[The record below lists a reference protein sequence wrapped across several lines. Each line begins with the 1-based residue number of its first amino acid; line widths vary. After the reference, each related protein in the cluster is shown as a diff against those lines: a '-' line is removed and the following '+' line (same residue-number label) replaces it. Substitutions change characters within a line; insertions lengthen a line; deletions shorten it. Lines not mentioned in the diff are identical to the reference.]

1 MSGEVGSK
9 IEKSSQP
16 PPSTLLKMR
25 NFKHKTQ
32 SKTTFI
38 HQKHIE
44 KRELLRTLSNIYD
57 GTFLQKSNNFFH
69 KKATS

>member
-1 MSGEVGSK
+1 MMSGEVGSK

-44 KRELLRTLSNIYD
+44 KRELLRT
-57 GTFLQKSNNFFH
+57 
-69 KKATS
+69 